1 MYEPPK
7 MKAERQEGDPWLA
20 SFMDAYSE
28 RHASILG
35 FVVGYALGIQGLV
48 LIIVVALAVSGVGS
62 VRNKKAV
69 RELRKEPWYGIGSA
83 FLGYT
88 LHLLVWHQVLAGVI

>member
-20 SFMDAYSE
+20 SFMNTYSE

-35 FVVGYALGIQGLV
+35 FVVAYALGIQGLV
-48 LIIVVALAVSGVGS
+48 LITVVALSLAGVGS
-62 VRNKKAV
+62 VKNKKAV
-69 RELRKEPWYGIGSA
+69 REIQREPWYGIGSA
-83 FLGYT
+83 FLGYVG
-88 LHLLVWHQVLAGVI
+88 HLLVVHQAVAGVI